1 MHEGNIEP
9 YNLRCGAPPMQMSPQ
24 SLLIDGECVCNS
36 FYRASWDSSHWWPS
50 TCLKKLLLPLSKRL
64 LFLQWVCIPRLQQKL
79 TITLICT
86 VKVFHTSFRKAQSL
100 IFVLP

>member
-1 MHEGNIEP
+1 MKVILSLTTYVVVLYHVDV
-9 YNLRCGAPPMQMSPQ
+9 PQ
-24 SLLIDGECVCNS
+24 SLLIDSEHVRNS

-64 LFLQWVCIPRLQQKL
+64 LFLQWVCTPRLQQKL

-86 VKVFHTSFRKAQSL
+86 VNVIHTSFRKAQSP